1 MLDIKFHIIVKTL
14 FSSFTLE
21 KFGGFTNDPIQLA
34 WVFNEIKMEKQAEA
48 YKHILEEIDWAAILR
63 KNPEAKIPAPNE
75 AELRKR
81 TMNDLWT
88 GLINFF

>member
-1 MLDIKFHIIVKTL
+1 
-14 FSSFTLE
+14 
-21 KFGGFTNDPIQLA
+21 
-34 WVFNEIKMEKQAEA
+34 MEKQAEA
-48 YKHILEEIDWAAILR
+48 YKHILEEIERAAILR

-75 AELRKR
+75 AELWKR